1 LINGIEGMKANFVN
15 FHFVTT
21 PQLHWLIAKIN
32 EVGTENYQQVKA
44 NDFIDEYVKNYKHF
58 I

>member
-1 LINGIEGMKANFVN
+1 MKANFVN